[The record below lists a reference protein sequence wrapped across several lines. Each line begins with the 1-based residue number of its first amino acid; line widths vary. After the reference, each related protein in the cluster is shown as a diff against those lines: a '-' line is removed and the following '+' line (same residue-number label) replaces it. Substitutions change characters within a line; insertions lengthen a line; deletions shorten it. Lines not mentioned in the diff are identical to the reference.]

1 MSESPFLVLLPEL
14 KSVQNLYRIKTY
26 KHKLKEIEQ
35 SDLQIHIGDIE
46 TSNNVHYAPSQKRP
60 YKLQLILKLCF

>member
-1 MSESPFLVLLPEL
+1 MSESPFLVFITPNS

-35 SDLQIHIGDIE
+35 SDLQIHIGI
-46 TSNNVHYAPSQKRP
+46 
-60 YKLQLILKLCF
+60 

>member
-1 MSESPFLVLLPEL
+1 MVHNVHS
-14 KSVQNLYRIKTY
+14 Y

-46 TSNNVHYAPSQKRP
+46 TSNNVHYAPSQKDGA
-60 YKLQLILKLCF
+60 